1 MNKLKNKKAIILITI
16 VIALLISLGLY
27 RYNKVEAYNR
37 VVEAANNYM
46 EKGEYDKAIDSF
58 KESLNY
64 KEDKEIDKKIKE
76 VQQLKNSQKVYNDAV
91 NLLEDKK
98 YEEALEKLSSIDEN
112 KGKVYILAK
121 DKIDGCIGELIN
133 LANKEFK
140 KEDYYNANKYLDMV
154 LKYDKDN
161 EKALDVR
168 NNVKTKIEEKKNN
181 EEKLK
186 KQQKIKTLKEKKDNK
201 YDKDKVNNKD
211 KERTSNSKEKSKSNS
226 NNNYISES
234 KARVLVE
241 SVKPSDITLNYL
253 GIQIVPYSHITTPYK
268 AFPQELKNKKVYVFE
283 GVYGKSD
290 GSYAISQYYVDLS
303 GEIYKDTYPSDGKC
317 IRVK

>member
-91 NLLEDKK
+91 NLLKDKK

-133 LANKEFK
+133 LANEKFK
-140 KEDYYNANKYLDMV
+140 KENYHSANKYLDMV

-168 NNVKTKIEEKKNN
+168 NNIKTKMEEKKSN

-186 KQQKIKTLKEKKDNK
+186 KQQKIKTLKEKKDNE
-201 YDKDKVNNKD
+201 YDKD
-211 KERTSNSKEKSKSNS
+211 KERTSNSKEKSKSDS

-253 GIQIVPYSHITTPYK
+253 GIQTVPYSHITTPYK

>member
-76 VQQLKNSQKVYNDAV
+76 AQQLKNSQKVYNDAV

-121 DKIDGCIGELIN
+121 DKIDGCMGELIN
-133 LANKEFK
+133 LANEEFK
-140 KEDYYNANKYLDMV
+140 KEDYYSANKYLDMV

-181 EEKLK
+181 EEKTK
-186 KQQKIKTLKEKKDNK
+186 KTTKNK
-201 YDKDKVNNKD
+201 NFKR
-211 KERTSNSKEKSKSNS
+211 KER
-226 NNNYISES
+226 
-234 KARVLVE
+234 
-241 SVKPSDITLNYL
+241 
-253 GIQIVPYSHITTPYK
+253 
-268 AFPQELKNKKVYVFE
+268 
-283 GVYGKSD
+283 
-290 GSYAISQYYVDLS
+290 
-303 GEIYKDTYPSDGKC
+303 
-317 IRVK
+317 

>member
-76 VQQLKNSQKVYNDAV
+76 AQQLKNSQKVYNDAV

-121 DKIDGCIGELIN
+121 DKIDGCMGELIN
-133 LANKEFK
+133 LANEEFK
-140 KEDYYNANKYLDMV
+140 KEDYYSANKYLDMV

-186 KQQKIKTLKEKKDNK
+186 KQQKIKTLKEKKDSE
-201 YDKDKVNNKD
+201 YDKDKK
-211 KERTSNSKEKSKSNS
+211 RTSSSKEKSKFNS

-253 GIQIVPYSHITTPYK
+253 GIQTVPYSHITTPYK

-290 GSYAISQYYVDLS
+290 GSYAVSQYYVNLS

>member
-1 MNKLKNKKAIILITI
+1 MNKLKNKKATILITI

-37 VVEAANNYM
+37 VVATANSYM
-46 EKGEYDKAIDSF
+46 EKGEYEKAIDSF

-76 VQQLKNSQKVYNDAV
+76 AEDLKHSQKVYNEAV
-91 NLLEDKK
+91 NLLENKK

-112 KGKVYILAK
+112 RGKVYILAK
-121 DKIDGCIGELIN
+121 DKIDGCINELID
-133 LANKEFK
+133 LANEEFK
-140 KEDYYNANKYLDMV
+140 KENYDSSNKYLDIV

-161 EKALDVR
+161 EKALDIR
-168 NNVKTKIEEKKNN
+168 NNIKTKIEEKKNN

-186 KQQKIKTLKEKKDNK
+186 KQQEIKTLKEKKDNE
-201 YDKDKVNNKD
+201 YNQSKVNNKH
-211 KERTSNSKEKSKSNS
+211 KERTSKSKEKSSSK
-226 NNNYISES
+226 NNYISES
-234 KARVLVE
+234 KARALVE
-241 SVKPSDITLNYL
+241 SVKPADVTLNYL
-253 GIQIVPYSHITTPYK
+253 EIQTVPYSHITTPYK

-283 GVYGKSD
+283 GVYGKGD
-290 GSYAISQYYVDLS
+290 GSYAVSQYYVDLS
-303 GEIYKDTYPSDGKC
+303 GKIYRDTYPSDGKC

>member
-1 MNKLKNKKAIILITI
+1 MNKLKNKKATMLITI

-37 VVEAANNYM
+37 VVATANNYM
-46 EKGEYDKAIDSF
+46 EKGEYEKAIDSF

-76 VQQLKNSQKVYNDAV
+76 AEDLKHSQKVYNEAV

-121 DKIDGCIGELIN
+121 DKIDGCVNELID
-133 LANKEFK
+133 LANEEFK
-140 KEDYYNANKYLDMV
+140 KENYNSSNKYLDIV

-161 EKALDVR
+161 EKALDIR
-168 NNVKTKIEEKKNN
+168 NNIKTKIEEKKNN

-186 KQQKIKTLKEKKDNK
+186 KQQEIKTLKEKKDNE
-201 YDKDKVNNKD
+201 YNQSKVNNKH
-211 KERTSNSKEKSKSNS
+211 KERTSKSKEKSSSK
-226 NNNYISES
+226 NNYISES
-234 KARVLVE
+234 KARALVE
-241 SVKPSDITLNYL
+241 SVKPSDVTLNYL
-253 GIQIVPYSHITTPYK
+253 EIQTVPYSHITTPYK

-283 GVYGKSD
+283 GVYGKGD
-290 GSYAISQYYVDLS
+290 GSYAVSQYYVDLS
-303 GEIYKDTYPSDGKC
+303 GKIYRDTYPSDGKC

>member
-186 KQQKIKTLKEKKDNK
+186 
-201 YDKDKVNNKD
+201 NNKNKNFER
-211 KERTSNSKEKSKSNS
+211 KER
-226 NNNYISES
+226 
-234 KARVLVE
+234 
-241 SVKPSDITLNYL
+241 
-253 GIQIVPYSHITTPYK
+253 
-268 AFPQELKNKKVYVFE
+268 
-283 GVYGKSD
+283 
-290 GSYAISQYYVDLS
+290 
-303 GEIYKDTYPSDGKC
+303 
-317 IRVK
+317 